1 MSAFVGTLNPNPY
14 ADEQIVYTQAQLAE
28 QKLIRATQYAADLMV
43 AMLHLLDDADPTSPA
58 AIEARALLK
67 KID

>member
-1 MSAFVGTLNPNPY
+1 MSAFIGTLNPNPY
-14 ADEQIVYTQAQLAE
+14 TDEQIVYTQAQLVE
-28 QKLIRATQYAADLMV
+28 QRLIRTTQYAANLLV
-43 AMLHLLDDADPTSPA
+43 AMMHLLDDADPTSPA